1 MINFDNLVEAKHPD
15 KPKKEDSL
23 KLKNYECIIFTS
35 PDEPREKA
43 IVLDCEY
50 NGRLVFEI
58 SYNKSK
64 RDKYIELIKNNYTK
78 INFKEQSYEQ
88 IKQSESGET
97 DKREGSND
105 SIIERG
111 GESNDNIRTITE
123 DDNRPDVDIQGSESE
138 GVWCSIY

>member
-1 MINFDNLVEAKHPD
+1 MINFDNLEEAKQPD

-43 IVLDCEY
+43 IFLDCEY

-64 RDKYIELIKNNYTK
+64 RDKYTELIIVLLIPST
-78 INFKEQSYEQ
+78 F
-88 IKQSESGET
+88 
-97 DKREGSND
+97 
-105 SIIERG
+105 
-111 GESNDNIRTITE
+111 
-123 DDNRPDVDIQGSESE
+123 
-138 GVWCSIY
+138 